1 MRILRGTA
9 LKTAASAI
17 ALVAAGVA
25 TTTTA
30 EAGGFA
36 IREQSAYYQG
46 MSFAGAGTGDT
57 LSSMYWNSAA
67 AAAAPGMN
75 SESHVS
81 LIIPD
86 TEITATGGALTGGGC
101 ALSNCESGSLADGAL
116 VPASYANYQVNDQ
129 LYLGIATN
137 SGFGLITKP
146 DNTAWAGSAIGI
158 TSDVFSINANP
169 TIAYKLTPDFTV
181 GIGVQIEYINVR
193 LTNGAAPAPLA
204 VAFGKTG
211 PRSTELDDIG
221 IGATAG
227 ATWTPLPGTTIGA
240 GYRSSVD
247 FDLEG
252 SYSGDPFGPTG
263 AYTGGANAELTLPDV
278 VTIGLRQQLTDRLMA
293 LAGYEWTN
301 WSVLDVA
308 EVYRS
313 SDGGLQE
320 SLPFHY
326 KDGHFVSL
334 GLEYA
339 YSPDTM
345 LRTGIAWER
354 SPITDEERNVLLPDT
369 DRVWLS
375 VGATHQLSEH
385 MTIDVGYTHIFVD
398 DAPISISAPG
408 GAPLLLEADADS
420 TVDIISASLR
430 YKWGGDEPD
439 LEPLK

>member
-9 LKTAASAI
+9 LKTTGSAI
-17 ALVAAGVA
+17 ALVSAGVA
-25 TTTTA
+25 MTTA
-30 EAGGFA
+30 TQAGGFA

-75 SESHVS
+75 SEPHVS
-81 LIIPD
+81 LIVPD
-86 TEITATGGALTGGGC
+86 TEITATDGVLTGGGC
-101 ALSNCESGSLADGAL
+101 AFGNCESGSLADGAL
-116 VPASYANYQVNDQ
+116 VPASYANYQLSDQ
-129 LYLGIATN
+129 LYLGIAMN

-146 DNTAWAGSAIGI
+146 DNTSWAGSAIAI

-169 TIAYKLTPDFTV
+169 TIAYRVTPDFAV
-181 GIGVQIEYINVR
+181 GVGVQIEYINVG
-193 LTNGAAPAPLA
+193 LTNGAAPAP
-204 VAFGKTG
+204 VAIALGKTG
-211 PRSTELDDIG
+211 PRTAELDDIG

-227 ATWTPLPGTTIGA
+227 ATWTPSAGTTIGV
-240 GYRSSVD
+240 GYRSSID

-263 AYTGGANAELTLPDV
+263 AYTGGANAELTLPDM
-278 VTIGLRQQLTDRLMA
+278 VTIGLRQQLTDRLTA

-301 WSVLDVA
+301 WSVLEVA
-308 EVYRS
+308 ELYRA

-326 KDGHFVSL
+326 KNGHFVSL

-339 YSPDTM
+339 HGPDTM
-345 LRTGIAWER
+345 LRTGIAWEK

-369 DRVWLS
+369 DRIWLS
-375 VGATHQLSEH
+375 VGATHQLSENI
-385 MTIDVGYTHIFVD
+385 TIDVGYTHIFVD
-398 DAPISISAPG
+398 DAPISLSAPG

-420 TVDIISASLR
+420 AVDILAASFR
-430 YKWGGDEPD
+430 YKWGGGEPD
-439 LEPLK
+439 LEPFK

>member
-9 LKTAASAI
+9 LKTTASAI
-17 ALVAAGVA
+17 ALIAAGVA
-25 TTTTA
+25 MTTTA
-30 EAGGFA
+30 GAGGFA

-46 MSFAGAGTGDT
+46 MSYAGAGTGDT

-86 TEITATGGALTGGGC
+86 TEITATEGALTGGSC
-101 ALSNCESGSLADGAL
+101 ALNNCESGSLADGAL
-116 VPASYANYQVNDQ
+116 VPASYANYQVSEQ
-129 LYLGIATN
+129 LYLGIAMN
-137 SGFGLITKP
+137 SGFGLVTKP
-146 DNTAWAGSAIGI
+146 DNTSWAGSAIAI

-169 TIAYKLTPDFTV
+169 TIAYKLTPNFTV

-193 LTNGAAPAPLA
+193 LTNGPAPAP
-204 VAFGKTG
+204 VAAALGKTG
-211 PRSTELDDIG
+211 PKSSELDDIG

-227 ATWTPLPGTTIGA
+227 ATWTPSAGTTIGV

-263 AYTGGANAELTLPDV
+263 AYTGGANTKLTLPDI
-278 VTIGLRQQLTDRLMA
+278 VTIGLRRQLTDRLTA
-293 LAGYEWTN
+293 LAGYEWTD

-320 SLPFHY
+320 TLPFNY

-345 LRTGIAWER
+345 LRTGIAWEK
-354 SPITDEERNVLLPDT
+354 SPISDEERNVLLPDT
-369 DRVWLS
+369 DRIWLS
-375 VGATHQLSEH
+375 VGATHHLSENI
-385 MTIDVGYTHIFVD
+385 TIDLGYTHIFVD
-398 DAPISISAPG
+398 DAPISVSASG

-420 TVDIISASLR
+420 TVNILSASFR
-430 YKWGGDEPD
+430 YKWGGGEPD
-439 LEPLK
+439 LEPFK